1 MSSECHYDLAYATE
15 RFAYWIALINTTVAD
30 EGERMSGSVDA
41 HIAVGQ
47 EPLIDYVHPEP
58 VLRLMDSVGTAVG
71 VLGPTGRWA
80 AVDNTDGNSEIARW
94 IRRWPD
100 RFRGYATVNPWYG
113 NRALAELRRA
123 HEDGLGGVKIH
134 PSPQGVSLVSPL
146 LDDICEYA
154 AQASMPI
161 YVVTGTPLIA
171 EPLQL
176 VELARRHLGATF
188 IMGRS
193 GRTDFKTELVVS
205 LLLSPNIVA
214 ESAHNDPR
222 ELREVLAAIGPE
234 RLVFASDSPYTNMAQ
249 ERRKVDDLN
258 LSPDAYQLVS
268 GANIAS
274 LFANAV
280 GATA

>member
-1 MSSECHYDLAYATE
+1 MQQVVLH
-15 RFAYWIALINTTVAD
+15 
-30 EGERMSGSVDA
+30 SGPVDA
-41 HIAVGQ
+41 HIAVGE
-47 EPLIDYVHPEP
+47 EPLIDSVEPEP
-58 VLRLMDSVGTAVG
+58 ILRLMDSVGTAVG

-80 AVDNTDGNSEIARW
+80 AVDNTEGNSAIAGW

-100 RFRGYATVNPWYG
+100 RFIGYAAVNPWYG
-113 NRALAELRRA
+113 TRALSELRRA

-161 YVVTGTPLIA
+161 YVVTGTPLLA

-176 VELARRHLGATF
+176 VELARRHPGATF

-205 LLLSPNIVA
+205 LELSPNIVA

-222 ELREVLAAIGPE
+222 ELRAILAAIGPQ
-234 RLVFASDSPYTNMAQ
+234 RLLFSSDSPYTDMAQ
-249 ERRKVDDLN
+249 ERRKLDDLG
-258 LSPDAYQLVS
+258 LAPDEQQLVT
-268 GANIAS
+268 GGNVMS
-274 LFANAV
+274 LFA
-280 GATA
+280 GAGEAN